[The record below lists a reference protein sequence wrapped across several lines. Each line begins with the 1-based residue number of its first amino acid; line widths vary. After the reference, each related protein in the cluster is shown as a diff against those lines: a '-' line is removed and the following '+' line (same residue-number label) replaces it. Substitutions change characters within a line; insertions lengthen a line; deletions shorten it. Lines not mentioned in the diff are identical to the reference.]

1 MTIPDARLPKDIAKE
16 VSLHIDSIVSGNAR
30 LIVTNI
36 PELAVFYRRLI
47 ADEKCDC
54 KVILED

>member
-1 MTIPDARLPKDIAKE
+1 MANKDISEE
-16 VSLHIDSIVSGNAR
+16 VSLHIDSILTGKAK

-47 ADEKCDC
+47 AEEKCDC
-54 KVILED
+54 KVVLEK